1 MADQGIEIG
10 VRFSGQP
17 LAVLEQCPAQAFEAG
32 IAPLFKPP
40 GLIEGG
46 RGVGDDMEFVK
57 GDARLRQVVGDTAD
71 EGR

>member
-1 MADQGIEIG
+1 VGDQSIEVG
-10 VRFSGQP
+10 AGFGGQP
-17 LAVLEQCPAQAFEAG
+17 VAVPEQCPAQAFETG
-32 IAPLFKPP
+32 IVPLFKPS

-71 EGR
+71 EGG